1 MGATPRRKTTLVY
14 FGGNRKKSRD
24 GSAEM
29 TSQSESALPVS
40 LKLSWATGAFGVAVL
55 MNGISALML
64 FYLTNV
70 VQLNAGVAGFIIF
83 LSKIYDAVSDP
94 VSGHL
99 SDRTTSTQG
108 RRRPWLFWG
117 AFVSAISFILVF
129 TIPFTGPYD
138 SVTSG
143 DGLMTCLYVLVM
155 LILYTTGY
163 SMFNV
168 PYMAMPAEMTN
179 GYHERS
185 SIHGYRVVVASLGGF
200 LVQSMGGVILQKMGK
215 DWDAHATLGVAGAAI
230 ILITMLVAWWGTR
243 NAPQLP
249 RTEQSLGFGEQIQ
262 GFLNNRPFQQVLAV
276 KLVQLIG
283 VAASSGGL
291 MFFLVNVIDKP
302 LTVLPLIGGPMILA
316 VFLTTPLL
324 IRFSKVVGKRGGYM
338 LSAVVTG
345 VAALSWVLAQPGEP
359 LWALALRGFLT
370 GIAFAG
376 NVLFAMS
383 MLTDAMEIDSHRT
396 GMRREGMYSAL
407 YSFVEKL
414 AAAIGPLILGG
425 ALAMAGYDPKV
436 PPKEVTEEVRQAV
449 LLGIA
454 YVPAAMAVLACAI
467 LAFYRLDEA
476 ALADERSR
484 SKLPQPAPAE

>member
-1 MGATPRRKTTLVY
+1 VKLPI
-14 FGGNRKKSRD
+14 
-24 GSAEM
+24 AE
-29 TSQSESALPVS
+29 QI
-40 LKLSWATGAFGVAVL
+40 
-55 MNGISALML
+55 N
-64 FYLTNV
+64 
-70 VQLNAGVAGFIIF
+70 
-83 LSKIYDAVSDP
+83 
-94 VSGHL
+94 
-99 SDRTTSTQG
+99 
-108 RRRPWLFWG
+108 
-117 AFVSAISFILVF
+117 
-129 TIPFTGPYD
+129 
-138 SVTSG
+138 
-143 DGLMTCLYVLVM
+143 
-155 LILYTTGY
+155 
-163 SMFNV
+163 
-168 PYMAMPAEMTN
+168 
-179 GYHERS
+179 
-185 SIHGYRVVVASLGGF
+185 GF
-200 LVQSMGGVILQKMGK
+200 LQNK
-215 DWDAHATLGVAGAAI
+215 
-230 ILITMLVAWWGTR
+230 
-243 NAPQLP
+243 
-249 RTEQSLGFGEQIQ
+249 
-262 GFLNNRPFQQVLAV
+262 PFQQVLGV

-338 LSAVVTG
+338 LSAIVTG
-345 VAALSWVLAQPGEP
+345 VAALSWVFAMPGEP

-414 AAAIGPLILGG
+414 AAAIGPLILGS
-425 ALAMAGYDPKV
+425 ALSLAGYDPKV

-467 LAFYRLDEA
+467 LAFYKLDEK

-484 SKLPQPAPAE
+484 SALPNPAPAE